1 MQQVFSQ
8 WNRGSS
14 SRAPAPAAAAA
25 AAGSNAKIQGVLCTA
40 PLGGSGSNVSLRL
53 LPDQDDQPDSS
64 LVDAALDESGPTIR
78 VSIPRHATDVAL
90 LQPLDRVSVEGL
102 YEVAGRGNGSVHL
115 NGLKAH
121 VATPMCDWVTDDM
134 MATQHVRFPEG
145 EDTLGAPF
153 IIYSGQCSYEASPGL
168 HRTAAELSDSSLTF
182 TSKAGRES
190 RRLTY
195 QFVQRQ
201 WLTQAEFERGP
212 EPTTMRVTLWD
223 DACRE
228 LPGDG
233 LTRDLSRWSA
243 IMRAHAGI
251 CFYALVAV
259 DTSYQFG
266 GIVNLKALAVRWQL
280 RPYLEQHGIVIPA
293 DVMERLV
300 PRAMRQQEASRDIV
314 NVSTEQA
321 RPTGPEWSYYA
332 LTADP
337 VAITTV
343 AALEKNTKVDAVF
356 FAVRQL
362 VANPAP
368 VSPPPCSLESD
379 EEVPRKKQ
387 RIKKK

>member
-8 WNRGSS
+8 WNRGGSSS
-14 SRAPAPAAAAA
+14 SRPLATPTNRAAE
-25 AAGSNAKIQGVLCTA
+25 GSNAKIQGVLCA
-40 PLGGSGSNVSLRL
+40 ASLGGGNVSLRL
-53 LPDQDDQPDSS
+53 LPDPEQDDEQ
-64 LVDAALDESGPTIR
+64 LIDAALDESGPTIR
-78 VSIPRHATDVAL
+78 VSIPRHATDAAL
-90 LQPLDRVSVEGL
+90 LQPLDRVSVEGV
-102 YEVAGRGNGSVHL
+102 YEVAGRQNGSVQL

-121 VATPMCDWVTDDM
+121 VLTPMSEWVTEDM
-134 MATQHVRFPEG
+134 LATQHAQFPEG
-145 EDTLGAPF
+145 QDTLGAPF
-153 IIYSGQCSYEASPGL
+153 IIYSGQSSYEASPGL
-168 HRTAAELSDSSLTF
+168 HRTAAELNDSSLTF

-212 EPTTMRVTLWD
+212 EPATMRVTLWD

-243 IMRAHAGI
+243 IMRAHPGI

-266 GIVNLKALAVRWQL
+266 GIVNLKALAIRWQL
-280 RPYLEQHGIVIPA
+280 QPYLEQRGLVIPA

-300 PRAMRQQEASRDIV
+300 PRAMRQPETSRSMMVV

-321 RPTGPEWSYYA
+321 RPMGPEWSFYA
-332 LTADP
+332 LTANP
-337 VAITTV
+337 GAITTV
-343 AALEKNTKVDAVF
+343 AALEKNTQVDAVF

-368 VSPPPCSLESD
+368 VSPPRSLESD
-379 EEVPRKKQ
+379 EEAPSKKH
-387 RIKKK
+387 RSKKK